1 MVSEQSQSQ
10 LSPLETI
17 DLRAFIETL
26 RIRWWI
32 IPAIVL
38 ATVGFLQAQESDLRT
53 EPETT
58 IVSRSFEISN
68 PGRPVAALGINLSI
82 AEFPE
87 LQTQLLILR
96 STEVRDEIW
105 NEVGKEISVQLPE
118 NWETPASFTCND
130 PVRTDCERAID
141 AYVAKAIEIRREA
154 VSSGIAN
161 LRAVLVGLQ
170 QSKPNATTL
179 QQIAAL
185 DALSKNVDVS
195 FVLVDG
201 FEQSV
206 GSTVTQVRRPTYVM
220 GIAAGLLISL
230 IVLLQLT
237 YTDSR
242 VRSVRQLVRVID
254 TDSYLG
260 RVTKKSHPVR
270 ERRAAIALHQNAMK
284 ISSMK
289 LRYLTLRQIPQDTT
303 HLSRLAQLAEIDDF
317 EVKSFAQ
324 LGVREIT
331 ASNGETLDVVV
342 VQRNSDLRKDVVE
355 VLAAMRRSSRNFAG
369 VILLD

>member
-1 MVSEQSQSQ
+1 MVSKQSQSQ

-26 RIRWWI
+26 RVRWWI
-32 IPAIVL
+32 IPVVVL

-58 IVSRSFEISN
+58 IVSRSYEISN

-82 AEFPE
+82 TEFPE
-87 LQTQLLILR
+87 LQTQLLILK

-105 NEVGKEISVQLPE
+105 SELGKEISVQLPE

-130 PVRTDCERAID
+130 PVQIDCERAIN
-141 AYVAKAIEIRREA
+141 AYVAKAIEIRRGA
-154 VSSGIAN
+154 LSSGIAN
-161 LRAVLVGLQ
+161 LRAVLAGLQ
-170 QSKPNATTL
+170 QTRPNATTL

-185 DALSKNVDVS
+185 DALSRNVDVS

-230 IVLLQLT
+230 LVLLQLA

-254 TDSYLG
+254 ADSFLG
-260 RVTKKSHPVR
+260 RITKKTHAVR
-270 ERRAAIALHQNAMK
+270 ERRAAVALHQNA
-284 ISSMK
+284 IRVSSTK
-289 LRYLTLRQIPQDTT
+289 LRYLTLRHVPRDTS
-303 HLSRLAQLAEIDDF
+303 HLTRLAQLVEIKEFDI
-317 EVKSFAQ
+317 KPFAD
-324 LGVREIT
+324 LSVREI
-331 ASNGETLDVVV
+331 ADSNKETLDVLV
-342 VQRNSDLRKDVVE
+342 VQRNSDLRRDVVE
-355 VLAAMRRSSRNFAG
+355 ALAAMHKSERNFAG
-369 VILLD
+369 VLLVD